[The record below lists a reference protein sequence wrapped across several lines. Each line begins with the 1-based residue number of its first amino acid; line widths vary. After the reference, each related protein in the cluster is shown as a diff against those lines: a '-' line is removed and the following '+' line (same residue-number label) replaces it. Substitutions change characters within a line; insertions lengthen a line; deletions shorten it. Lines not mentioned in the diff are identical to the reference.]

1 MGPVLEPNP
10 DLPVTVLDLIQTSLT
25 LCFRVPWVIGTTLLR
40 RWWPWNRTYKPP
52 PVREHLFRHVMTC
65 IGNHVPLSVWQWY
78 TAADT
83 SGSNLKHS
91 TRYGHLT
98 HLFEPVR
105 TPKFCG
111 YWICRGMS
119 KEAAH
124 PRDADLVIFHAHGG
138 GYAMGHPS
146 VGAPEHV
153 LLAETLQ
160 QHNITTA
167 IFSLDYT
174 LAPRGVF
181 PKQRDEAMA
190 AYDWLCGDMGVDP
203 SKVVVIGDSA
213 GAHLI
218 ISLLVGIF
226 ERRGRTV
233 RGGNGR
239 DSRPAAAVL
248 VSPWINLHT
257 SHPRVLGLHWE
268 ERLFKR
274 SLDTYCKWI
283 LRDATPGMDMLYG
296 NFALGREARGSWA
309 DILPARTWI
318 TAGSEELVFL
328 YDIEDFVTQAK
339 ADAAAVVLDVTTGK
353 DHAWQCAEAFTQ
365 HNRLLALPL
374 DEQLPG
380 DLMAGYRELA
390 MNILKVSR
398 TESSG

>member
-1 MGPVLEPNP
+1 MGPILEPNP
-10 DLPVTVLDLIQTSLT
+10 ELPVTVLDLIQTSLT
-25 LCFRVPWVIGTTLLR
+25 LCFRVPWVVGTTLLR
-40 RWWPWNRTYKPP
+40 RWWPWNQTYKPP

-78 TAADT
+78 TASDT
-83 SGSNLKHS
+83 SGSNLKRS
-91 TRYGHLT
+91 IRYGHIT

-119 KEAAH
+119 EKAVH
-124 PRDADLVIFHAHGG
+124 PRDADLVLFHAHGG
-138 GYAMGHPS
+138 GYVMGHPS

-160 QHNITTA
+160 QHNIITA
-167 IFSLDYT
+167 IFSLNYT
-174 LAPRGVF
+174 LAPRETF
-181 PKQRDEAMA
+181 PKQRDEAIA

-203 SKVVVIGDSA
+203 SRVVVIGDSA

-218 ISLLVGIF
+218 ISLLVGLF
-226 ERRGRTV
+226 ERRHRPDSDGD
-233 RGGNGR
+233 GK

-257 SHPRVLGLHWE
+257 SHPRVLDLHWE

-274 SLDTYCKWI
+274 SLDTYCRWM
-283 LRDATPGMDMLYG
+283 LREATPELDMLYG
-296 NFALGREARGSWA
+296 NFALGRETRGSWA
-309 DILPARTWI
+309 EILPARTWI

-328 YDIEDFVTQAK
+328 YDIEDFVAHAK
-339 ADAAAVVLDVTTGK
+339 ADTAAVTLEVVPGK

-365 HNRLLALPL
+365 QNRLLALPL
-374 DEQLPG
+374 DEQLPS
-380 DLMAGYRELA
+380 DLMEGYSELA
-390 MNILKVSR
+390 MNILKVIEARSSR
-398 TESSG
+398 

>member
-10 DLPVTVLDLIQTSLT
+10 DLPVTILDLIQTSLT

-40 RWWPWNRTYKPP
+40 RWWPWNQTYKPP
-52 PVREHLFRHVMTC
+52 PVRDHLFRHVMTC

-78 TAADT
+78 TASDT

-91 TRYGHLT
+91 IRYGHLT

-119 KEAAH
+119 EEAAH
-124 PRDADLVIFHAHGG
+124 PRDADLVVFHAHGG
-138 GYAMGHPS
+138 GYVTGHPS

-160 QHNITTA
+160 QLNITAA

-174 LAPRGVF
+174 LAPRGIF

-218 ISLLVGIF
+218 LSLLVGLF
-226 ERRGRTV
+226 ERRGRLV
-233 RGGNGR
+233 DEDGR
-239 DSRPAAAVL
+239 DWRPAAAVL

-257 SHPRVLGLHWE
+257 SHPRVLDLHWE

-274 SLDTYCKWI
+274 SLDTYCEWI
-283 LRDATPGMDMLYG
+283 LRDATPKLDVLYG

-309 DILPARTWI
+309 EILPARTWV

-328 YDIEDFVTQAK
+328 YDIGDFVMQAK
-339 ADAAAVVLDVTTGK
+339 ADTADVVLDVATGK

-365 HNRLLALPL
+365 HNRLLALPR
-374 DEQLPG
+374 DEQLPS
-380 DLMAGYRELA
+380 DLMVGYRELA
-390 MNILKVSR
+390 MDILKVIR
-398 TESSG
+398 AEPSG